1 MASEHKSYD
10 KRIFFY
16 AYAFNSC
23 RKGLLATG
31 YNHIFFT
38 LNPEKTAF
46 EMKLASNES
55 LITTFTVKDDL
66 LKCTE
71 KGCIF
76 SYVDLKTGKKCDVA
90 LAPCKDKKY
99 MYCPKMGKHFTDML
113 SWSKLLKQWFDD
125 KMSIIDD
132 KMIIIAG
139 KQFKSVDKKFK
150 SLPAL
155 SGGKRKKNTRKHKT
169 RKLRKS
175 NKTRKQKK
183 KAKKQKTQ
191 KKGTRK

>member
-1 MASEHKSYD
+1 MASEGKSYD

-31 YNHIFFT
+31 YNHIYFT
-38 LNPEKTAF
+38 LNLEKTAF
-46 EMKLASNES
+46 EMKLASNDS

-71 KGCIF
+71 KGCTF
-76 SYVDLKTGKKCDVA
+76 SYVDLKTKKKCDVA
-90 LAPCKDKKY
+90 LSPCKDEKY
-99 MYCPKMGKHFTDML
+99 MTYCPKMGKDFNDML
-113 SWSKLLKQWFDD
+113 SWSRLLKQWFDN
-125 KMSIIDD
+125 KMSIIT
-132 KMIIIAG
+132 G